1 MLNKETFPKKKDLI
15 KTCNFEQDFRFL
27 HGCVIVMPLFSETGG
42 GGGAGG
48 IWDWVEL
55 QWNKLEASQGLKCH

>member
-1 MLNKETFPKKKDLI
+1 MLNKETFLKQKDLI

-42 GGGAGG
+42 GLVAFG
-48 IWDWVEL
+48 I
-55 QWNKLEASQGLKCH
+55 GLSYSGIN